1 VGLKGISRQESR
13 RYDSIVQGY
22 LPDRYLG
29 KPKGFKSFQNQGHE
43 AKECITWLT
52 GLSKRKAN
60 RHEKDASYKKS
71 LYPGSMHK
79 LEGVMKTN
87 EPTRCQLVVGAS
99 ALDVAGLL
107 AVVTNPLTLGLCGAV
122 ARDMADFAAFLHV
135 NMNMEKAREPLTV
148 VALLA
153 VSAVAGHVAE
163 TAARV
168 ASLLAATEATATTT
182 SSETTSIATTLG
194 AVSGNVTDA
203 ATLVA
208 LLAASWAVVFT
219 GLRAFAG
226 DVTDTTAT
234 VARLLLGGYSA
245 FTA

>member
-22 LPDRYLG
+22 LSDRYLG

-122 ARDMADFAAFLHV
+122 ARDMADFAA
-135 NMNMEKAREPLTV
+135 V

-234 VARLLLGGYSA
+234 VA
-245 FTA
+245 

>member
-1 VGLKGISRQESR
+1 MHNLAGGFEQTESKSSQKGRVVEEIPVPWFNAQ
-13 RYDSIVQGY
+13 
-22 LPDRYLG
+22 
-29 KPKGFKSFQNQGHE
+29 
-43 AKECITWLT
+43 T
-52 GLSKRKAN
+52 G
-60 RHEKDASYKKS
+60 
-71 LYPGSMHK
+71 
-79 LEGVMKTN
+79 GVMKTN

-107 AVVTNPLTLGLCGAV
+107 AVVANPLTLGLCGAV
-122 ARDMADFAAFLHV
+122 ARDVADFAAF
-135 NMNMEKAREPLTV
+135 

-153 VSAVAGHVAE
+153 VGAVTGHVAE

-168 ASLLAATEATATTT
+168 ASLLAATEATTATT
-182 SSETTSIATTLG
+182 SETTSVATTLG

-203 ATLVA
+203 ATLVT

-234 VARLLLGGYSA
+234 VA
-245 FTA
+245 

>member
-1 VGLKGISRQESR
+1 MHNLAGGFEQTESKSSQKGRVVEEIPVPWFNAQ
-13 RYDSIVQGY
+13 
-22 LPDRYLG
+22 
-29 KPKGFKSFQNQGHE
+29 
-43 AKECITWLT
+43 T
-52 GLSKRKAN
+52 G
-60 RHEKDASYKKS
+60 
-71 LYPGSMHK
+71 
-79 LEGVMKTN
+79 GVMKTN

-107 AVVTNPLTLGLCGAV
+107 AVVANPLTLGLCGAV
-122 ARDMADFAAFLHV
+122 ARDVADFAACLCV
-135 NMNMEKAREPLTV
+135 SMNMIEEACEPLTV

-153 VSAVAGHVAE
+153 VGAVTGHVAE

-168 ASLLAATEATATTT
+168 ASLLAATEATTATT
-182 SSETTSIATTLG
+182 SETTSVATTLG

-203 ATLVA
+203 ATLVT

-234 VARLLLGGYSA
+234 VA
-245 FTA
+245 